1 MTAAR
6 RYRPSM
12 ASTSESDAEYGE
24 HLGRHAVLND
34 RYRGHDT
41 RDWEEWATFATTD
54 AREVPLD
61 AERALLHRVKTSH
74 RGIGERQ
81 ALKHLI
87 AGSADQ
93 AYLDEICTI
102 TGLERLELEYPVTA
116 KTLDPLRSLTRL
128 RHLSI
133 DSPRHVADFTPL
145 LELPSLTTLLI
156 TNAKHLTD
164 IVWLAEAHHLE
175 VIGIEGSMWTD
186 QKIPTL
192 APLAG
197 LRGLRALLATST
209 RLGDRDLSPLA
220 DCPRLDFLGCARF
233 APREEFERLQ
243 QRKPDLVC
251 TWFRPEAWR

>member
-1 MTAAR
+1 
-6 RYRPSM
+6 M
-12 ASTSESDAEYGE
+12 ASTPGGVSDDGGLAR
-24 HLGRHAVLND
+24 LHAALND

-41 RDWEEWATFATTD
+41 RDWQEWSTFATAD
-54 AREVPLD
+54 AGEVPLD

-133 DSPRHVADFTPL
+133 DSPRHISDFTPV

-156 TNAKHLTD
+156 TNAKHMVD
-164 IVWLAEAHHLE
+164 IAWLAGAHHLE
-175 VIGIEGSMWTD
+175 VLGIEGSMWTA

-197 LRGLRALLATST
+197 LRGLRAFFATST
-209 RLGDRDLSPLA
+209 RLGDHDLSPIAEL
-220 DCPRLDFLGCARF
+220 PRLELLGCARF
-233 APREEFERLQ
+233 APREEFERLH

-251 TWFRPEAWR
+251 TWFRPEAWT

>member
-1 MTAAR
+1 
-6 RYRPSM
+6 M
-12 ASTSESDAEYGE
+12 ASPPDGASDEGE
-24 HLGRHAVLND
+24 TTRLDSLLND

-41 RDWEEWATFATTD
+41 RDWQEWASFATTD

-133 DSPRHVADFTPL
+133 DSPRHISDFTPL

-156 TNAKHLTD
+156 TNAKHMAD
-164 IVWLAEAHHLE
+164 ISWLSDAHHLE
-175 VIGIEGSMWTD
+175 VIGIEGSMWTA

-197 LRGLRALLATST
+197 LRGMRAFLAVST
-209 RLGDRDLSPLA
+209 RLGDKDLSPLA
-220 DCPRLDFLGCARF
+220 ECPQLDFLGCARF
-233 APREEFERLQ
+233 APRAEFERLR

-251 TWFRPEAWR
+251 TWFRPEAWI